1 MPVHD
6 NLRSPVARGLDA
18 SGANA
23 VRLWQV
29 LPEMNSAQPKRGASV
44 ALLATANT
52 YRSQPFAAA
61 AEKLGFNVRWGV
73 DLPAPL
79 AEEWNVSLA
88 LDFRDS
94 AAALRALTELA
105 QREPLAAVIALD
117 DAATVI
123 AAKAAARLGLAH
135 NSPSAA
141 LAARDKLIMRERLRA
156 GGVRCPGFA
165 AFPIDADA
173 SEIAARCSYPC
184 VLKPLLLNGSRGV
197 IRADNAAEF
206 ERAWRR
212 VCAIL
217 RKSVGTRILVEDY
230 IPGREVAVEALLG
243 ENGLRPLAIFDKP
256 DPLEGPFFEET
267 IYVTP
272 SRLSKDEQDSVLAAT
287 RESARALGLRTGP
300 LHAELRL
307 NAEGVWPVEVAGRS
321 IGGLCS
327 RTLRF
332 GSGVS
337 LEELVLRQ
345 ATGLPIGSLA
355 AERDSRGVMMI
366 PIPARGLFRGIT
378 GVQAA
383 EALPGIERVEITAKL
398 NYALQPLP
406 EGDGYLGF
414 IFALGDESAQVE
426 ATLRCAHSLL
436 DFEIE
441 TEIPLEPVQ

>member
-1 MPVHD
+1 
-6 NLRSPVARGLDA
+6 
-18 SGANA
+18 
-23 VRLWQV
+23 
-29 LPEMNSAQPKRGASV
+29 MNSEHPVRAATV

-52 YRSQPFAAA
+52 YRGRPFGAAA
-61 AEKLGFNVRWGV
+61 QKLGLQVRWGV

-79 AEEWNVSLA
+79 AAEWNVALA

-94 AAALRALTELA
+94 EQAVRALTALA

-123 AAKAAARLGLAH
+123 AAEAAARLGLAH

-156 GGVRCPGFA
+156 GGARSPAFS
-165 AFPIDADA
+165 AFPMDADA
-173 SEIAARCSYPC
+173 SKIAARCGYPC

-206 ERAWRR
+206 ESAWRR

-217 RKSVGTRILVEDY
+217 RKSVGTHILVEDY

-272 SRLSKDEQDSVLAAT
+272 SRLSADEQEAVLAAT

-307 NAEGVWPVEVAGRS
+307 NAEGVWPIESAGRS

-332 GSGVS
+332 RSGVS

-355 AERDSRGVMMI
+355 AERGSRGVMMI
-366 PIPARGLFRGIT
+366 PIPVRGLLRGVT
-378 GVQAA
+378 GVQAT

-414 IFALGDESAQVE
+414 IFARGEEPAQVE
-426 ATLRCAHSLL
+426 AALRRAHSLL
-436 DFEIE
+436 HFEIE
-441 TEIPLEPVQ
+441 TEIPLEPVK

>member
-1 MPVHD
+1 
-6 NLRSPVARGLDA
+6 
-18 SGANA
+18 
-23 VRLWQV
+23 
-29 LPEMNSAQPKRGASV
+29 MNSAHPARTATV

-52 YRSQPFAAA
+52 YRGRPFAAA
-61 AEKLGFNVRWGV
+61 AEKLDLKVRWGV

-79 AEEWNVSLA
+79 AEEWKVALA

-94 AAALRALTELA
+94 AAAVRALIALA

-117 DAATVI
+117 DAAAVI
-123 AAKAAARLGLAH
+123 AAEAAAHLGLAH

-156 GGVRCPGFA
+156 GGVQSPGFA
-165 AFPIDADA
+165 AFPMDADA
-173 SEIAARCSYPC
+173 GKIAAQSGYPC

-272 SRLSKDEQDSVLAAT
+272 SRLSADEQEAVLAAT

-307 NAEGVWPVEVAGRS
+307 NAEGVWPIESAGRS

-332 GSGVS
+332 RSGVS

-355 AERDSRGVMMI
+355 AERGSRGVMMI
-366 PIPARGLFRGIT
+366 PIPVRGLLRGVT
-378 GVQAA
+378 GVQAT

-414 IFALGDESAQVE
+414 IFARGEEPAQVE
-426 ATLRCAHSLL
+426 AALRRAHSLL
-436 DFEIE
+436 HFEIE